1 MLFLANPCLLF
12 ALTPPSPLNTPTSH
26 YPYSFNNVQ
35 YWMEN
40 IAKHANP
47 TTRKLLVGNKI
58 DVKGKR
64 VRVAFA

>member
-1 MLFLANPCLLF
+1 
-12 ALTPPSPLNTPTSH
+12 
-26 YPYSFNNVQ
+26 
-35 YWMEN
+35 MEN